1 MPPKDDLS
9 NVYAL
14 ALDRGTT
21 TEVLFGAERVTND
34 GDSHIDFEFLQGDV
48 ARDAGCSG
56 EFSGE
61 RSQGDLLV
69 AVDFTKGGE
78 LAGRRVHEWHC
89 RAEDD
94 AAGQPAA
101 GTVCNPPAHGPSV
114 PHYEEATASVSVS
127 ANVTVVAN
135 AAGAVA
141 CGGWACRNSSGTQVS
156 ELGANTFLEGGID
169 LAGAGL
175 TGCTSTMLVHT
186 RSSDVFESTL
196 KDFVG
201 PVPFDTCLVT
211 VPTTTTTV
219 APTTT
224 TAAAT
229 TTTVAP
235 ATTTTVAFTTTTL
248 AATTTTTAA
257 TTTTTVAPVVAG
269 QLLER
274 APQPALAPGAPET
287 RLPRTG
293 STVKPLLI
301 VAGLA
306 LMMGGAL
313 VLAGRPRRA
322 ED

>member
-1 MPPKDDLS
+1 MTS
-9 NVYAL
+9 L
-14 ALDRGTT
+14 ATP
-21 TEVLFGAERVTND
+21 GAAA
-34 GDSHIDFEFLQGDV
+34 SS
-48 ARDAGCSG
+48 AGSG
-56 EFSGE
+56 PT
-61 RSQGDLLV
+61 GDLLV

-94 AAGQPAA
+94 AAGQLAA

-114 PHYEEATASVSVS
+114 PHYEEVTASVSVS

-141 CGGWACRNSSGTQVS
+141 CGGWACRKSSGTQVS
-156 ELGANTFLEGGID
+156 ELVANTFLEGGID

-219 APTTT
+219 APTTTTAATTTT